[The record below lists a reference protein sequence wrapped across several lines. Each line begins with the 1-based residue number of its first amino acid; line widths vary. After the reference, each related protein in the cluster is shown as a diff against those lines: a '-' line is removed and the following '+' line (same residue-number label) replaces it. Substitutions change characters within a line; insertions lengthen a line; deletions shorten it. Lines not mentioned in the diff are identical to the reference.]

1 MPTKRN
7 PSHTLADAEVDDIV
21 DRLLR
26 GKYEK
31 WNPVKSIEVV
41 RAGLMGKSVCREY
54 VIARWGVRNHYQGRA
69 AAADADASLT
79 QTGVTMRSN
88 KLWERASSH
97 VTMVTSTD
105 NEELVWRV
113 WDGRSYD
120 TLCFAV
126 GSRASAIA
134 WSWTLFGW
142 LLPEGSKQEQLR
154 AELAGGGGMIAASAA
169 SVGLTAR
176 LAARVSDL
184 RGEAARNLTEADR
197 LEAVIS
203 SLNGAAAHLASST
216 GATG

>member
-7 PSHTLADAEVDDIV
+7 PSHTLADAKVDDIV

-31 WNPVKSIEVV
+31 WRPVQSIEVV
-41 RAGLMGKSVCREY
+41 RAGLMGQSICRDY
-54 VIARWGVRNHYQGRA
+54 ITARWGVRSRYQGRA
-69 AAADADASLT
+69 GAGDTSLT
-79 QTGVTMRSN
+79 QAGITMRSN

-97 VTMVTSTD
+97 VTMVASTD

-113 WDGRSYD
+113 WDSRSYD

-142 LLPEGSKQEQLR
+142 LLPEGSRQEQLR

-176 LAARVSDL
+176 LADRVSAL
-184 RGEAARNLTEADR
+184 RGEAARKLTEADR
-197 LEAVIS
+197 LEAAIS